1 MGRPGLAPRR
11 AAAVRLRPELSASVT
26 RLGKRGDSLSL
37 TKTVRNVRANTRANW
52 KHVCSWQGSNPAD
65 EAPTRCPRP
74 CRTLTR
80 GGAAGGRVSAG
91 PSLGAG
97 PSSFPGEAS
106 SPHNPGPHRG
116 SHADLIPKLPASASA
131 SASAGDLHCPGAAPP
146 SMEDAPP
153 RAPTQQWAKTTAAPP
168 QAWAFLPG
176 QLPPAHRP

>member
-1 MGRPGLAPRR
+1 MG
-11 AAAVRLRPELSASVT
+11 ELQA
-26 RLGKRGDSLSL
+26 
-37 TKTVRNVRANTRANW
+37 
-52 KHVCSWQGSNPAD
+52 
-65 EAPTRCPRP
+65 
-74 CRTLTR
+74 
-80 GGAAGGRVSAG
+80 GRVSAG

-116 SHADLIPKLPASASA
+116 SHADLIPKLLASASASA
-131 SASAGDLHCPGAAPP
+131 SASAGDLRCPGAAPP